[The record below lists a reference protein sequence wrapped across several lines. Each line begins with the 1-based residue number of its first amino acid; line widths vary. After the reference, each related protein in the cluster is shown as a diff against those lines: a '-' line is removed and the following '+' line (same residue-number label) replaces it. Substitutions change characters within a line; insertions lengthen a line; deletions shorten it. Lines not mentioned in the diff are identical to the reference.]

1 MRASAKLLAGTFTGA
16 RACVM
21 LRAMDSPSSKMSS
34 WFAAFRASR
43 STYATAVVSIALG
56 SAAIAC
62 EPPRVLINDSSTPD
76 AMEPMDSGV
85 EEDSAVT
92 DTGVDTGVRRDAA
105 ADAHD
110 ANADVPGCDVDR
122 CDESCVAM
130 GARVGR
136 CMMNV
141 CNCVPYSTDGS
152 TMTDATSDSAR
163 ADVVLESSIRGCTTN
178 AECPPSMFC
187 SAASCDGP
195 GSCLLRQESDP
206 NRCLPDPMPS
216 CGCDGLL
223 YPSACARTAV
233 GVRQDAMRRCTGDAA
248 VLPMSDASS
257 SGG

>member
-1 MRASAKLLAGTFTGA
+1 M
-16 RACVM
+16 
-21 LRAMDSPSSKMSS
+21 
-34 WFAAFRASR
+34 
-43 STYATAVVSIALG
+43 
-56 SAAIAC
+56 
-62 EPPRVLINDSSTPD
+62 LINDSGTAD

-85 EEDSAVT
+85 EDTGVT

-105 ADAHD
+105 PDVRDAIADGA
-110 ANADVPGCDVDR
+110 GCDVDQ

-130 GARVGR
+130 GARLGR

-141 CNCVPYSTDGS
+141 CSCVPYSTDGG
-152 TMTDATSDSAR
+152 TMTDASSDSAR
-163 ADVVLESSIRGCTTN
+163 ADVVMESSIRGCTTN

-233 GVRQDAMRRCTGDAA
+233 GVRQDPMRRCTGDAA

>member
-1 MRASAKLLAGTFTGA
+1 
-16 RACVM
+16 M
-21 LRAMDSPSSKMSS
+21 LRAMDSPSSKLSS
-34 WFAAFRASR
+34 WFADFRASR
-43 STYATAVVSIALG
+43 AASATTLLSIALG
-56 SAAIAC
+56 AAAIAC
-62 EPPRVLINDSSTPD
+62 EPPRMLINDSGVPD

-85 EEDSAVT
+85 VEDTGVM

-105 ADAHD
+105 ADARD
-110 ANADVPGCDVDR
+110 TGADVPGCDADR

-130 GARVGR
+130 GAIVGR
-136 CMMNV
+136 CMMGA
-141 CNCVPYSTDGS
+141 CNCVFGSTDGA

-163 ADVVLESSIRGCTTN
+163 ADVVMESSIRGCTTN

-195 GSCLLRQESDP
+195 GACLLRQESDP

-233 GVRQDAMRRCTGDAA
+233 GVRQDPMRRCTGDAA